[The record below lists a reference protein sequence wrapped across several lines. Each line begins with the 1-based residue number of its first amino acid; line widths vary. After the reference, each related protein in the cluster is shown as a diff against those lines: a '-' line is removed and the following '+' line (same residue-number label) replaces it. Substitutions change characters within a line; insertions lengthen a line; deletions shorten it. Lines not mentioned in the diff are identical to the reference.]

1 MRAQLGEVA
10 LLSRAESFRKHAE
23 ECHSKA
29 DQAID
34 PLDSQLWSLMAEQWS
49 QLIRYVADRPD
60 DY

>member
-10 LLSRAESFRKHAE
+10 LLSRAESFSKHSH
-23 ECHSKA
+23 ECYLKA

-34 PLDSQLWSLMAEQWS
+34 PLDGQLWSLMAEQWS
-49 QLIRYVADRPD
+49 QLARYVADRPN